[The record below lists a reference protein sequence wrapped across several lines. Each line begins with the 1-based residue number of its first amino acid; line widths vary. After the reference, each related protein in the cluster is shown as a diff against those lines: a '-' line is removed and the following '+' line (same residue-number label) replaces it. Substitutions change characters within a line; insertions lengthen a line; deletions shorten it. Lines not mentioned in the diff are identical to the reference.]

1 MRATTTHGGLESP
14 AGGDPTVDGM
24 NEDGGGLLT
33 IGALAR
39 RTGVTVKTVRRWSD
53 EGLLPPAARTPAG
66 YRLYGPDAPARLEIV
81 RTLRELGIGTAEIR
95 AVLCSERTVADTA
108 RHWADALDAQIRTL
122 RLRRAVLRAV
132 AARGTAAEE
141 LPDVHRLARLTA
153 VERRRIIEEFVTDAL
168 DGVDAPAYRAGLLA
182 AAPDLPEDPA
192 PGQLGAWIDLAEHV
206 QRPEVRAALRRL
218 AEYSAR
224 VTPATPSATAAEA
237 AVRVA
242 GLMRERGDAA
252 LAAGIAP
259 DSPAAEPVVAELVAA
274 WLPTQTDTAGP
285 PEQDGA
291 AARRGLLEQLET
303 AAEPHIERYW
313 QLMCA
318 ATGRPQPPHWDAAGT
333 WTTAALRAHPE
344 PGPAPV
350 LPPAPDARRALYV
363 YERVSAH
370 VTALVDA
377 VPKDALDRPTPCAT
391 WSVRQLID
399 HMTWENLMIASIA
412 RDAPRT
418 DPDADHLGD
427 DHPAAFRE
435 SVAGLL
441 AAFTGTRILERTYG
455 PYEAPGALFAQ
466 QAAVELLAHGWDLA
480 RALGAGTDL
489 APEVADEVL
498 AAAHG
503 IYGAAPRTDGGS
515 FAPERAAPEG
525 AGGADRLAA
534 FLGRG

>member
-1 MRATTTHGGLESP
+1 
-14 AGGDPTVDGM
+14 M
-24 NEDGGGLLT
+24 NEDDGGLLT

-39 RTGVTVKTVRRWSD
+39 LTGVTVKTVRRWSD

-66 YRLYGPDAPARLEIV
+66 YRLYGPDAPARLETV

-95 AVLCSERTVADTA
+95 AVLHSRRTVADTA
-108 RHWADALDAQIRTL
+108 RHWADALDAQIRML
-122 RLRRAVLRAV
+122 RLRRAVLLAV

-153 VERRRIIEEFVTDAL
+153 AERRRIIEEFVTDAL

-192 PGQLGAWIDLAEHV
+192 PEQLGAWIDLAGHV

-218 AEYSAR
+218 AEYSGR
-224 VTPATPSATAAEA
+224 TSPAVPSATAVADA
-237 AVRVA
+237 ARVA
-242 GLMRERGDAA
+242 RLMRERGEAA
-252 LAAGIAP
+252 LAAGLAA

-274 WLPTQTDTAGP
+274 WLPTQAGSAGTAGP
-285 PEQDGA
+285 PERDDA
-291 AARRGLLEQLET
+291 RARRALLEQLEA

-313 QLMCA
+313 QLMCT
-318 ATGRPQPPHWDAAGT
+318 ATGRPQPPRWGPAGA
-333 WTTAALRAHPE
+333 WTAAALRAHPE
-344 PGPAPV
+344 PGPGLV
-350 LPPAPDARRALYV
+350 LPPAPDAQRALYV
-363 YERVSAH
+363 YERVAEH

-377 VPKDALDRPTPCAT
+377 VPREALERPTPCDGWT
-391 WSVRQLID
+391 VRQLID
-399 HMTWENLMIASIA
+399 HMTWENLMITAIA

-418 DPDADHLGD
+418 DQDADHA
-427 DHPAAFRE
+427 AAFRE
-435 SVAGLL
+435 SVAGLR
-441 AAFTGTRILERTYG
+441 AAFTGSGMPERTYG

-480 RALGAGTDL
+480 RALGAPTGL

-498 AAAHG
+498 AAARG
-503 IYGAAPRTDGGS
+503 IYGAAPRTEGGS
-515 FAPERAAPEG
+515 FAPERPAPGG

-534 FLGRG
+534 YLGR

>member
-1 MRATTTHGGLESP
+1 MQ
-14 AGGDPTVDGM
+14 
-24 NEDGGGLLT
+24 EDGGGLLT

-39 RTGVTVKTVRRWSD
+39 LTGVTVKTVRRWSD

-108 RHWADALDAQIRTL
+108 GHWADALDTQIRTL

-153 VERRRIIEEFVTDAL
+153 AERRRIIEEFVTDAL
-168 DGVDAPAYRAGLLA
+168 EGVAAPVYRAGLLA

-192 PGQLGAWIDLAEHV
+192 PGQLGAWLDLAGHI

-224 VTPATPSATAAEA
+224 TAPAVPSATAAEDA
-237 AVRVA
+237 ARVA
-242 GLMRERGDAA
+242 HLMRERGAAA
-252 LAAGIAP
+252 LAAGVAA

-274 WLPTQTDTAGP
+274 WLPTQAGTPDP
-285 PEQDGA
+285 PERDGA
-291 AARRGLLEQLET
+291 RARRGLLEQLDA

-318 ATGRPQPPHWDAAGT
+318 ATGRPRPPRWGAAGA
-333 WTTAALRAHPE
+333 WTAAALRAHPE
-344 PGPAPV
+344 PGRGVV

-363 YERVSAH
+363 YERVAAH
-370 VTALVDA
+370 VTALVDG
-377 VPKDALDRPTPCAT
+377 VPGEALAGPTPCDGWT
-391 WSVRQLID
+391 VRRLIG

-418 DPDADHLGD
+418 DQDADHLGD
-427 DHPAAFRE
+427 DHAAAFRA
-435 SVAGLL
+435 SVGEALT
-441 AAFTGTRILERTYG
+441 AFTQSGMPERTYG
-455 PYEAPGALFAQ
+455 PYEAPGALFVQ

-480 RALGAGTDL
+480 RALGAPGDL
-489 APEVADEVL
+489 APEVAEEVL
-498 AAAHG
+498 EAARG
-503 IYGAAPRTDGGS
+503 LYGTAPRTRGGS
-515 FAPERAAPEG
+515 FAPERPAPAG
-525 AGGADRLAA
+525 ASGADRLAA
-534 FLGRG
+534 YLGR

>member
-1 MRATTTHGGLESP
+1 M
-14 AGGDPTVDGM
+14 DGV
-24 NEDGGGLLT
+24 NEDGDGLLT

-39 RTGVTVKTVRRWSD
+39 RTGVPVKTVRRWSD

-81 RTLRELGIGTAEIR
+81 RTLRELGIGVAEIR
-95 AVLCSERTVADTA
+95 AVLRSERTVADA
-108 RHWADALDAQIRTL
+108 AGCWADALDAQIRTL

-153 VERRRIIEEFVTDAL
+153 AERRRVIEEFVADAL
-168 DGVDAPAYRAGLLA
+168 DGVAAPAYRAGLLA

-192 PGQLGAWIDLAEHV
+192 PDQLAAWLDLADHV

-224 VTPATPSATAAEA
+224 TTPAELSATAAEDA
-237 AVRVA
+237 ARVA
-242 GLMRERGDAA
+242 GLMRERAEAA
-252 LAAGIAP
+252 LAAGVAA

-274 WLPTQTDTAGP
+274 WLPTQTDTADP
-285 PEQDGA
+285 PQRDDA
-291 AARRGLLEQLET
+291 HARARLLEQLEA

-313 QLMCA
+313 QLMCM
-318 ATGRPQPPHWDAAGT
+318 ATGRPQPPRWDAVGA
-333 WTTAALRAHPE
+333 WTASALRAHPE
-344 PGPAPV
+344 PGPGLV
-350 LPPAPDARRALYV
+350 LPPAPDPQRALYV
-363 YERVSAH
+363 YERVAAH

-377 VPKDALDRPTPCAT
+377 VPEEALERPTPCDDWT
-391 WSVRQLID
+391 VRQLID
-399 HMTWENLMIASIA
+399 HMTWENLMITSIA

-418 DPDADHLGD
+418 DPDAGHLGD
-427 DHPAAFRE
+427 DHTAAFQA
-435 SVAGLL
+435 SVDALL
-441 AAFTGTRILERTYG
+441 AAFTGTGMLERTYG

-480 RALGAGTDL
+480 RALGASTDL
-489 APEVADEVL
+489 APKVADEVL
-498 AAAHG
+498 EAARG
-503 IYGAAPRTDGGS
+503 IYGAAPRTEGGS
-515 FAPERAAPEG
+515 FAPERPAPAA

-534 FLGRG
+534 YLGR

>member
-1 MRATTTHGGLESP
+1 M
-14 AGGDPTVDGM
+14 DGM
-24 NEDGGGLLT
+24 NEDGDGLLT

-39 RTGVTVKTVRRWSD
+39 LTGVTVKTVRRWSD

-66 YRLYGPDAPARLEIV
+66 YRLYGPDAPARLETV

-95 AVLCSERTVADTA
+95 AVLHSGRTVADAA

-153 VERRRIIEEFVTDAL
+153 AERRRTIEEFVTDAL
-168 DGVDAPAYRAGLLA
+168 DGVAAPAYRAGLLA

-192 PGQLGAWIDLAEHV
+192 PGQLGAWLDLAEHV

-224 VTPATPSATAAEA
+224 TTPAVPSATAAEDA
-237 AVRVA
+237 ARVA
-242 GLMRERGDAA
+242 RLMRERGEAA
-252 LAAGIAP
+252 LAAGVAA

-274 WLPTQTDTAGP
+274 WLPTQADTADP
-285 PEQDGA
+285 PQRDDTH
-291 AARRGLLEQLET
+291 ARARLLEQLEA

-318 ATGRPQPPHWDAAGT
+318 ATGRPTPPRWDAAGA
-333 WTTAALRAHPE
+333 WTAAALRAHPR
-344 PGPAPV
+344 PGPGVV
-350 LPPAPDARRALYV
+350 LPPAPDAQRALYV
-363 YERVSAH
+363 YERVAAH

-377 VPKDALDRPTPCAT
+377 VPKEALERPTPCDGWT
-391 WSVRQLID
+391 VRQLID
-399 HMTWENLMIASIA
+399 HMTWENLMITSIA
-412 RDAPRT
+412 REAPRT
-418 DPDADHLGD
+418 DRGADHLGA
-427 DHPAAFRE
+427 DHAAAFRG

-441 AAFTGTRILERTYG
+441 AAFTGSGMLTRTYG

-480 RALGAGTDL
+480 RALGAPTGL

-498 AAAHG
+498 AAARG
-503 IYGAAPRTDGGS
+503 LYGAAPRTEGGS
-515 FAPERAAPEG
+515 FAPERPAPEG
-525 AGGADRLAA
+525 ASGADRLAA
-534 FLGRG
+534 YLGR